1 MINLMFV
8 LLLIP
13 PTQQECSELRA
24 EKAVVVAEFSDILI
38 KSVINQADLAD
49 WLNEMDQLS
58 QDFAK
63 TYSLLNEAH
72 VLVASA
78 NVALQELILE
88 NANEVAIQDA
98 ASRLNL
104 AKASR
109 DRLQKK
115 FDELSKQ
122 IKEADEQ
129 IKIHKALMTVYQVT
143 LHKLSDKLQE
153 IEAKLAQCTPMPQ
166 NPNPVPEI

>member
-1 MINLMFV
+1 M
-8 LLLIP
+8 P
-13 PTQQECSELRA
+13 PTQQECSALRA
-24 EKAVVVAEFSDILI
+24 EKEVVVAEFSDILI

-49 WLNEMDQLS
+49 WLNAMDQLS

-63 TYSLLNEAH
+63 TYSQLNEAH
-72 VLVASA
+72 ALVASA

-109 DRLQKK
+109 DRLQKQ

-129 IKIHKALMTVYQVT
+129 IRIHKALMTVYQVE
-143 LHKLSDKLQE
+143 LHKLSDKLQK
-153 IEAKLAQCTPMPQ
+153 IEAKLVKCTPMPQ